1 MSVVIET
8 TLGDVTVDLFV
19 KERPKACLNFLK
31 LCKLKY
37 YNYNLFHTVE
47 QGFIA
52 QTGDPTGDG
61 DKGESVWGVIEGPN
75 KKLFEAEL
83 LPKILHSEPGL
94 LRFVYIFAVIF
105 LSSYLLSLVW
115 LQQVKTSSDLSS
127 SSHLGLI
134 LRHLMAYIVS

>member
-8 TLGDVTVDLFV
+8 TLGDITVDLFV

-37 YNYNLFHTVE
+37 FNFNLFHTVQ

-61 DKGESVWGVIEGPN
+61 DKGESVWGVIEGP
-75 KKLFEAEL
+75 KKKFFEAEM
-83 LPKILHSEPGL
+83 LPKILHAEPGL
-94 LRFVYIFAVIF
+94 LRFVYF
-105 LSSYLLSLVW
+105 LSKQFPVLFVFF
-115 LQQVKTSSDLSS
+115 
-127 SSHLGLI
+127 
-134 LRHLMAYIVS
+134 